1 MSWKLT
7 RNENS
12 PTGLR
17 AECSALDLFLVG
29 DRNNVICR
37 PKIIVWM
44 NTENGSIVR
53 LGLRCNPKN
62 V

>member
-12 PTGLR
+12 PTGLI
-17 AECSALDLFLVG
+17 ADCSALDLFLVG
-29 DRNNVICR
+29 DRNNVVCR

-44 NTENGSIVR
+44 NTENGLIVR
-53 LGLRCNPKN
+53 IDLRCNPEDL
-62 V
+62 